1 MSSFA
6 SVSYSSVI
14 EFAKQSGSSVL
25 TVQRMPAS
33 ISRRIGCSFIDAT
46 TCSPTLLIGLA
57 AGTLRL
63 GGPFH
68 RIVPRPR
75 GYRPLRVATGALHPA
90 GRGLRPIEVTLEL
103 LPWSSRWSE
112 LALIAGRVRR
122 SDCRRRAD
130 RAYLQGAHAAA
141 HGPQVVHVPEL
152 AAQGEQEMETGI
164 DVVVRAR
171 QAGAVASRCSPI
183 RRCEG
188 VSGCVRAGWA

>member
-1 MSSFA
+1 VTPIPHHPY
-6 SVSYSSVI
+6 VSHLVRV
-14 EFAKQSGSSVL
+14 AP
-25 TVQRMPAS
+25 RPA
-33 ISRRIGCSFIDAT
+33 G
-46 TCSPTLLIGLA
+46 IGLDFA
-57 AGTLRL
+57 RSCLMAQCRADADEERLWAVCTPAGTLRL

-130 RAYLQGAHAAA
+130 RAYLQGAHAALDRLTRA
-141 HGPQVVHVPEL
+141 IETPPAEWL
-152 AAQGEQEMETGI
+152 ARLVAGQPPPRSE
-164 DVVVRAR
+164 DVTVAR
-171 QAGAVASRCSPI
+171 RPNPDG
-183 RRCEG
+183 
-188 VSGCVRAGWA
+188 